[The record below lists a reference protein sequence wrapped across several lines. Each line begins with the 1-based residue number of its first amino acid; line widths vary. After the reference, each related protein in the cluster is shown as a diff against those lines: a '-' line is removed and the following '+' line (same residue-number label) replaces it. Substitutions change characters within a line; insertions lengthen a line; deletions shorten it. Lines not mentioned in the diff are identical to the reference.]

1 MTIITLII
9 MLLIT
14 LLIFLQAPKQETL
27 GNAFNGETHT
37 PKITIRLRL
46 ITFSLFF
53 IVSILLLISH
63 FYNWFWGVLYR
74 HTLTLNSIKIC
85 TRAAF
90 CCSQSVLQRLSKTK
104 KE

>member
-1 MTIITLII
+1 MTIFTLII
-9 MLLIT
+9 MLLIS

-37 PKITIRLRL
+37 PKITIRL

-63 FYNWFWGVLYR
+63 FYN
-74 HTLTLNSIKIC
+74 
-85 TRAAF
+85 
-90 CCSQSVLQRLSKTK
+90 
-104 KE
+104 

>member
-1 MTIITLII
+1 
-9 MLLIT
+9 MLFIT

-37 PKITIRLRL
+37 PKITIRLRI

-63 FYNWFWGVLYR
+63 FYN
-74 HTLTLNSIKIC
+74 
-85 TRAAF
+85 
-90 CCSQSVLQRLSKTK
+90 
-104 KE
+104 

>member
-27 GNAFNGETHT
+27 GNAFNSETHT
-37 PKITIRLRL
+37 PKITIRLRI

-53 IVSILLLISH
+53 IVSILLLILH
-63 FYNWFWGVLYR
+63 FYNWF
-74 HTLTLNSIKIC
+74 
-85 TRAAF
+85 
-90 CCSQSVLQRLSKTK
+90 
-104 KE
+104 

>member
-27 GNAFNGETHT
+27 GNAFNSETHT
-37 PKITIRLRL
+37 PKITIRLRI

-53 IVSILLLISH
+53 IVSIFTIDFTFL
-63 FYNWFWGVLYR
+63 
-74 HTLTLNSIKIC
+74 
-85 TRAAF
+85 
-90 CCSQSVLQRLSKTK
+90 
-104 KE
+104 

>member
-14 LLIFLQAPKQETL
+14 LLIFLQTPKQETL

-63 FYNWFWGVLYR
+63 FYN
-74 HTLTLNSIKIC
+74 
-85 TRAAF
+85 
-90 CCSQSVLQRLSKTK
+90 
-104 KE
+104 

>member
-74 HTLTLNSIKIC
+74 HIQTLNC
-85 TRAAF
+85 TKN
-90 CCSQSVLQRLSKTK
+90 SSW
-104 KE
+104 

>member
-9 MLLIT
+9 MLFIS

-37 PKITIRLRL
+37 PKITIRLRI

-53 IVSILLLISH
+53 ILSIFLLILHS
-63 FYNWFWGVLYR
+63 YN
-74 HTLTLNSIKIC
+74 
-85 TRAAF
+85 
-90 CCSQSVLQRLSKTK
+90 
-104 KE
+104 

>member
-1 MTIITLII
+1 MTIFTLII
-9 MLLIT
+9 MLLIS

-37 PKITIRLRL
+37 PKITIRLRI

-63 FYNWFWGVLYR
+63 FYNWFWYALYR
-74 HTLTLNSIKIC
+74 HIIKRNNRKNS
-85 TRAAF
+85 
-90 CCSQSVLQRLSKTK
+90 SW
-104 KE
+104 